1 MNKPTPESMDAQQ
14 KFMAFLIVSIGA
26 NITAPEGVF
35 TEELKSFKEV
45 RDYSS
50 NDEAV
55 DSLVAV
61 SRVDSPQERLEI
73 IEILIMKLLTL
84 SNISKLSTFLGN
96 YTHHVLDYLN
106 EHPECR
112 EEHPQDKAM
121 DVMKDMFG
129 GL

>member
-1 MNKPTPESMDAQQ
+1 MDKPTPESMDAQE
-14 KFMAFLIVSIGA
+14 KFMAFLVASMGA
-26 NITAPEGVF
+26 DITAPEGVF
-35 TEELKSFKEV
+35 TEELKSFKEA

-84 SNISKLSTFLGN
+84 NNISKLAVFLRN
-96 YTHHVLDYLN
+96 YTHHVLEYLN

-121 DVMKDMFG
+121 DAIKDMFG

>member
-1 MNKPTPESMDAQQ
+1 MDKPTPESLDAHE
-14 KFMAFLIVSIGA
+14 KFLAFLIASMGA
-26 NITAPEGVF
+26 DIIAPEGVF
-35 TEELKSFKEV
+35 TEELKSFKET

-73 IEILIMKLLTL
+73 IEILIMKSLTL
-84 SNISKLSTFLGN
+84 NNISKLTAFLRN

-112 EEHPQDKAM
+112 ERNPHDKAM
-121 DVMKDMFG
+121 DAMKDMFG
-129 GL
+129 DL